1 MIAIYIENG
10 GFGAQYA
17 VPIGG
22 LIMEKYLKGKIA
34 PRKKA
39 IEERMLNSNLIIP
52 ETPKKEQHLKTAE
65 ESKTKKINLGIMN
78 RQSELLKNI
87 DWLSIFLYTLLVFM
101 GWLNIYAAVYDESH
115 SNILDIDLKYGK
127 QLLWIGAAFVLGIFI
142 LLTDSKF
149 FTAFSFVIYGLT
161 VGLLA
166 AVLVFGVES
175 HGARSWFEIG
185 GIRIQPAEFGKFA
198 TCLAIANVM
207 SRHGFKI
214 MRFSSLALIGLLL
227 AIPAGLIVLQNDT
240 GSALVYS
247 SFILVMYR
255 EGLHGSLLLLCFI
268 AIAIFIFTLIYPP
281 IVVLSLIIAGTLIAF
296 LYYRQNKQEFYRI
309 IIFLVSCFL
318 FLLFLQWLF
327 EFNIGNERLLLY
339 AYLSTGLIGIYFIYK
354 RKMKH
359 ILLVLLASWVCI
371 GATVGVDYAFEKL
384 QPHQKD
390 RINNLLG
397 IETDLTGAGYNVNQ
411 SKIAIGSGGLLGK
424 GFLQGTQTK
433 FNFVPEQST
442 DFIFCTVGEEWG
454 FVGSAILI
462 GLLMAF
468 ILRIIYLAERQRSDF
483 SRIYGYGV
491 ASILF
496 FHVAINIGMTI
507 GMAPVIGIPLPFF
520 SYGGSSLWAFTILI
534 FIFLRLDANRLQVF
548 S

>member
-1 MIAIYIENG
+1 M
-10 GFGAQYA
+10 
-17 VPIGG
+17 
-22 LIMEKYLKGKIA
+22 
-34 PRKKA
+34 R
-39 IEERMLNSNLIIP
+39 
-52 ETPKKEQHLKTAE
+52 
-65 ESKTKKINLGIMN
+65 
-78 RQSELLKNI
+78 
-87 DWLSIFLYTLLVFM
+87 LYT
-101 GWLNIYAAVYDESH
+101 
-115 SNILDIDLKYGK
+115 ILDIDLKYGK

-318 FLLFLQWLF
+318 FLLFLKWLF